1 MDNNTTTNEIM
12 EFLQEN
18 MVTKEDAKAFATKE
32 DLKSFATKEDLN
44 TALAKQKSDIID
56 SVDKKLGE
64 LGGNLISLTRKEDKK
79 VVSLIGV
86 LKSKNNLSK
95 KEAQKLLEM
104 KPFPQIFN

>member
-1 MDNNTTTNEIM
+1 MENNNTTTNEIM

-18 MVTKEDAKAFATKE
+18 IATKE
-32 DLKSFATKEDLN
+32 DLKDLKEELKKEMV
-44 TALAKQKSDIID
+44 KQKEDIID

-86 LKSKNNLSK
+86 LKSKNNLNK
-95 KEAQKLLEM
+95 EEAQKLLEM
-104 KPFPQIFN
+104 EPFPQIFN

>member
-1 MDNNTTTNEIM
+1 MENNNTTTNEIM

-18 MVTKEDAKAFATKE
+18 IATKE
-32 DLKSFATKEDLN
+32 DLKDLKEELKKEMV
-44 TALAKQKSDIID
+44 KQKEDIID

-95 KEAQKLLEM
+95 EEAQKLLEM
-104 KPFPQIFN
+104 EPFPQIFN

>member
-1 MDNNTTTNEIM
+1 MENNNTTTNEIM

-18 MVTKEDAKAFATKE
+18 MVTKD
-32 DLKSFATKEDLN
+32 DLGV
-44 TALAKQKSDIID
+44 ALAKQKADIID

>member
-18 MVTKEDAKAFATKE
+18 MVTKD
-32 DLKSFATKEDLN
+32 DLGV
-44 TALAKQKSDIID
+44 ALAKQKADIID

-79 VVSLIGV
+79 VVNLISM
-86 LKSKNNLSK
+86 LKSKSNLNK
-95 KEAQKLLEM
+95 EEAQKLLEM
-104 KPFPQIFN
+104 EPFPQIFN

>member
-18 MVTKEDAKAFATKE
+18 MVTKD
-32 DLKSFATKEDLN
+32 DLGV
-44 TALAKQKSDIID
+44 ALAKQKADIID

-95 KEAQKLLEM
+95 EEAQKLLEM
-104 KPFPQIFN
+104 EPFPQIFN